1 MFVTSFSP
9 DGYALYGEKFLLSF
23 LAHSDES
30 ITVYYEDV
38 PPPLTDER
46 IIYKNLFDVPGCLQ
60 FLEVCLRVPA
70 FKGEV
75 NGKVN
80 YRYNI
85 FRFSRKSFAQI
96 DAAQYDDKLFWID
109 ADVVLKDTLE
119 IPEFDGKFMM
129 YLGRPKWHSCAS
141 FVGWDNTHK
150 QANEFWSVYMQL
162 YLSGQIFILP
172 EWHDSFILDEIR
184 NGLQLESKNLAD
196 GINIDG
202 PFNVFD
208 HVFSWGNHKKGN
220 LKYAAA

>member
-1 MFVTSFSP
+1 MFVTSFSQ
-9 DGYALYGEKFLLSF
+9 DGYKLYGEKFLLSF

-96 DAAQYDDKLFWID
+96 DAAQYDDNAGPTAPRDRGPWRPGSAPD
-109 ADVVLKDTLE
+109 RPT
-119 IPEFDGKFMM
+119 
-129 YLGRPKWHSCAS
+129 GRHRRRAGVRPRRCSSPCP
-141 FVGWDNTHK
+141 G
-150 QANEFWSVYMQL
+150 
-162 YLSGQIFILP
+162 
-172 EWHDSFILDEIR
+172 
-184 NGLQLESKNLAD
+184 
-196 GINIDG
+196 
-202 PFNVFD
+202 
-208 HVFSWGNHKKGN
+208 
-220 LKYAAA
+220 